1 MASLRTL
8 KSIGIA
14 LLSSGVLVAQQ
25 PQNVL
30 QPTAY
35 EPPPTQKVMLPTA
48 YAPQLATAVSP
59 VQSNKAVVPL
69 VSYARLAEPLELR
82 PEPLYL
88 QQDQQPSPS
97 DLKEDAAPAEE
108 SGESLT
114 PVQGRGFNRVV
125 TAVDISQDG
134 IGTGVLPEP
143 AEQEVVAEQ
152 QWLPDGVAR
161 GAAFKCV
168 HWRPSMI
175 CHQPLYYQE
184 IMLER
189 HGHDRWGLL
198 QPIASGVRFYS
209 TIGMIPYLSILRAP
223 CENYYVLGHYRPGT
237 CAPKMRDHL
246 PWDKRAAA
254 VETLSA
260 ATAFWAAPL

>member
-1 MASLRTL
+1 MSSLRTL
-8 KSIGIA
+8 TTLGIA
-14 LLSSGVLVAQQ
+14 LLSSSAVIAQQ
-25 PQNVL
+25 PQSVL

-35 EPPPTQKVMLPTA
+35 VRP
-48 YAPQLATAVSP
+48 AVSP
-59 VQSNKAVVPL
+59 IQANRPLMPL
-69 VSYARLAEPLELR
+69 VTHARPAEPLA
-82 PEPLYL
+82 L
-88 QQDQQPSPS
+88 QLGAQDAQPSPS
-97 DLKEDAAPAEE
+97 DAKPQAEVD

-114 PVQGRGFNRVV
+114 PVQGRGFNRVA

-134 IGTGVLPEP
+134 IGTGILPEP
-143 AEQEVVAEQ
+143 AEQDIVAEQ
-152 QWLPDGVAR
+152 QWLPDGMAR

-209 TIGMIPYLSILRAP
+209 TIGLIPYLSVLRAP
-223 CENYYVLGHYRPGT
+223 CENYYALGHYRAGT
-237 CAPKMRDHL
+237 CVPKLRDHL

-260 ATAFWAAPL
+260 ATFFWAAPL